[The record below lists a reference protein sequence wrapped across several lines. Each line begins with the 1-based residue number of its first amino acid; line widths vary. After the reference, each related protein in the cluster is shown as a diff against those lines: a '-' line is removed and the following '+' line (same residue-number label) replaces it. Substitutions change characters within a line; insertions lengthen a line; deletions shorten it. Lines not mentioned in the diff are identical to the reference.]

1 MKGGNALNTL
11 SKTLHALSCDSAMH
25 GNSDDFYTMHYDEDR
40 RFTDNNNLEGDE
52 EDDVIVYTHMLEHP
66 IREYAFV
73 ISPIRE
79 LAETIGNINYES
91 VKSASHTMHMHALR
105 QTGFFGE
112 AIAIDDILGIDT
124 VDLD

>member
-11 SKTLHALSCDSAMH
+11 SKTLHALSCDSKYIAMY

-66 IREYAFV
+66 IWEYAFV
-73 ISPIRE
+73 ISQIRE
-79 LAETIGNINYES
+79 LAETIGDNIGYES
-91 VKSASHTMHMHALR
+91 VKSASRTMHMHALR
-105 QTGFFGE
+105 QTGILGE
-112 AIAIDDILGIDT
+112 ATAIADRLGI
-124 VDLD
+124 